1 MESKQTEFD
10 FEKIM
15 EGKQSEAFLRFMA
28 EKYQE
33 SYDGN
38 MRGLLENDSYL
49 SHDEIELIL
58 ENHQKSDKETI
69 KEQLQKT
76 AHNKFEDLEK
86 LAFYPNFMEAV
97 PLLAE
102 GFHSFTQGLKKLK
115 DGQKQENGELGEDFS
130 TKSSQLNIKH
140 LDTFFEN
147 APISKQHLD
156 GLIQKHSPNPNR
168 LMKAMEEQFFP
179 HILLPHD
186 EKQAIQAGIK
196 NYIKTMSQVVQ
207 SGAILMDKTH
217 NTFSYLESVN
227 MLEDSPDKILKAD
240 SIKDLSEKMP
250 SKKQGMVVYQDHN
263 IMYALIKNFGKNFNQ
278 SFRNNRVQSTKKA
291 IQMDDSEYQLRKKAV
306 DKFVKQL
313 EKVVGKQ
320 AGVELLKS
328 QTHDI
333 SLGKFSEII
342 KINEVESRFY
352 LVKQKDKFLVSLLP
366 IQSPRITQKT
376 SPIKPQSIIPKR
388 MKSQR

>member
-10 FEKIM
+10 LEKIT
-15 EGKQSEAFLRFMA
+15 EGKYSEAFLRFMA

-33 SYDGN
+33 SYDSN
-38 MRGLLENDSYL
+38 MKDLLENDGYL
-49 SHDEIELIL
+49 SNDEFELIL

-76 AHNKFEDLEK
+76 AQNKFNNLEK
-86 LAFYPNFMEAV
+86 LAFYPNFMESV
-97 PLLAE
+97 PMLAE
-102 GFHSFTQGLKKLK
+102 GLHSFTQGLEKAKN
-115 DGQKQENGELGEDFS
+115 GQNQANGKIDEDFS

-156 GLIQKHSPNPNR
+156 GLIQTHSSNPNR
-168 LMKAMEEQFFP
+168 LVKAMEEQFFP

-186 EKQAIQAGIK
+186 EKQAIQEGVK

-207 SGAILMDKTH
+207 SGAILMDNTNH
-217 NTFSYLESVN
+217 TFSYLESVN
-227 MLEDSPDKILKAD
+227 MLKDSPDKILKAD
-240 SIKDLSEKMP
+240 SLKDLSKKIP
-250 SKKQGMVVYQDHN
+250 FKKQGMVVYQDHN

-278 SFRNNRVQSTKKA
+278 SFKNNRVQSTKKA
-291 IQMDDSEYQLRKKAV
+291 TQTDDSEYQLPKKAV

-320 AGVELLKS
+320 AGVEQLKA

-366 IQSPRITQKT
+366 IQSPRITQKS
-376 SPIKPQSIIPKR
+376 SPIKPKRIIPKR
-388 MKSQR
+388 VKLQ